1 MMPHYTEP
9 STPVATITHID
20 QKVTDNATRDAD
32 HITTITGNGSASES
46 LPYWLVNVPRSEW
59 PAECPEFLRDLVPK
73 SIKCLSTP
81 DEAYKRQDWE
91 LVKQIVGQ

>member
-1 MMPHYTEP
+1 MMPHYNEP
-9 STPVATITHID
+9 STPAETITDID
-20 QKVTDNATRDAD
+20 QKVTDADTRDVD
-32 HITTITGNGSASES
+32 DIPTVNDDSSPGS

-59 PAECPEFLRDLVPK
+59 PAECPEYLRDLVPK

-91 LVKQIVGQ
+91 LVKEIVGQ